1 MSCFNS
7 SNIYLKV
14 LLSFLRRYRYVAYT
28 AKIEGLLL
36 PLCGYLSVIVGNL
49 QVNIQLYRSSTM
61 NSLRR
66 DVFYMTA
73 NQSCMLLII
82 VMIQNMKLK

>member
-1 MSCFNS
+1 
-7 SNIYLKV
+7 
-14 LLSFLRRYRYVAYT
+14 
-28 AKIEGLLL
+28 
-36 PLCGYLSVIVGNL
+36 
-49 QVNIQLYRSSTM
+49 M

-73 NQSCMLLII
+73 SKSCMLLII